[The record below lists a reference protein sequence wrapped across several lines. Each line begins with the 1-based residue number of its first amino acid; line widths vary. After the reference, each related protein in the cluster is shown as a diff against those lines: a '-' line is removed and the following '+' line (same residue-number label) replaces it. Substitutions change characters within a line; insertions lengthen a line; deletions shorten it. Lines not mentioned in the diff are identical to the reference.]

1 MRASLGA
8 RPHDGCGLYLEPA
21 RLNVRFNFHVSLE
34 RYFKIM
40 NERAISSAK
49 STAIAILVAGA
60 FFMENLDG
68 TIIATALPQIGRS
81 FHVNPVDLNIG
92 MTAYL
97 LMLAVFIPISG
108 WFADRFGARTV
119 FVSAIAVFTLSSILC
134 GLSGGLWQF
143 TAARIIQGI
152 GGAMMV
158 PVGRLVVLR
167 TTEKHN
173 LIHSITYI
181 TWPGLVAPVVGPPVG
196 GFITTYASWHW
207 IFFLNVPLGLLAAAL
222 AVFWIPNSREEQVKP
237 FDWLGF
243 ILCGTG
249 CVTFMYGLELV
260 GRQNTPWRDASLFLA
275 VGSVLGIMAI
285 LHFRRAPAPIID
297 LISLKMKTFAITIG
311 GGSLFRIAISVSPF
325 LLPLM
330 FQVGFGLNAFQSGI
344 LMLGLFAGN
353 LGMKTVTT
361 PVLRRFGFRSVLI
374 VNGILTAL
382 LMLGCALLTPH
393 TPRIVILAV
402 LFVNGLCRSMQF
414 TSLSTIAFADI
425 PKSQLSSATSF
436 SSMVTQLS
444 MGTGVAAGAIA
455 LRFAAMLNR
464 NRSGTPSVADFHVAF
479 VLVSI
484 LTLLAVIDCFT
495 LEPKAGAEVSG
506 HRVSYT

>member
-1 MRASLGA
+1 
-8 RPHDGCGLYLEPA
+8 
-21 RLNVRFNFHVSLE
+21 
-34 RYFKIM
+34 M

>member
-1 MRASLGA
+1 MND
-8 RPHDGCGLYLEPA
+8 RPLP
-21 RLNVRFNFHVSLE
+21 
-34 RYFKIM
+34 
-40 NERAISSAK
+40 SAK
-49 STAIAILVAGA
+49 STSIAILVAGA

-134 GLSGGLWQF
+134 GLSNGLWQF
-143 TAARIIQGI
+143 TASRVLQGI

-207 IFFLNVPLGLLAAAL
+207 IFFLNVPLGLVAIVLAAL
-222 AVFWIPNSREEQVKP
+222 WVPNSREDQVKP

-243 ILCGTG
+243 ALCGTA
-249 CVTFMYGLELV
+249 CVTFVYGLELI
-260 GRQNTPWRDASLFLA
+260 GRQNTPWLTTSLYLGCGFTL
-275 VGSVLGIMAI
+275 GVLAI
-285 LHFRRAPAPIID
+285 LHFRRAPAPVIN

-311 GGSLFRIAISVSPF
+311 GGSLFRSVSASTYVSSWLRTECISIRPF
-325 LLPLM
+325 DAGS
-330 FQVGFGLNAFQSGI
+330 FCRQSG
-344 LMLGLFAGN
+344 N
-353 LGMKTVTT
+353 EN
-361 PVLRRFGFRSVLI
+361 RHDSRSE
-374 VNGILTAL
+374 
-382 LMLGCALLTPH
+382 
-393 TPRIVILAV
+393 
-402 LFVNGLCRSMQF
+402 
-414 TSLSTIAFADI
+414 
-425 PKSQLSSATSF
+425 
-436 SSMVTQLS
+436 
-444 MGTGVAAGAIA
+444 A
-455 LRFAAMLNR
+455 LRFPLCADRKWNSDGSRDACLLCADVTHAADCD
-464 NRSGTPSVADFHVAF
+464 SGRIVREW
-479 VLVSI
+479 LVPVDAVYKPQHHRLCRHSEAAVE
-484 LTLLAVIDCFT
+484 LRHELLQHGDA
-495 LEPKAGAEVSG
+495 AEHGNGSG
-506 HRVSYT
+506 GRRHRVTNCRAAE

>member
-1 MRASLGA
+1 MSD
-8 RPHDGCGLYLEPA
+8 RPLP
-21 RLNVRFNFHVSLE
+21 
-34 RYFKIM
+34 
-40 NERAISSAK
+40 SAK
-49 STAIAILVAGA
+49 STSIAILVAGA

-119 FVSAIAVFTLSSILC
+119 FVTAIAVFTLSSILC

-143 TAARIIQGI
+143 TASRVVQGI

-167 TTEKHN
+167 TTEKQN

-181 TWPGLVAPVVGPPVG
+181 TWPGLVAPVVGPPLG

-207 IFFLNVPLGLLAAAL
+207 IFFLNVPLGMLAAVL
-222 AVFWIPNSREEQVKP
+222 AVLWVPNSREERVKP

-243 ILCGTG
+243 VLCGTAS
-249 CVTFMYGLELV
+249 VIFMYGLELF
-260 GRQNTPWRDASLFLA
+260 GRQNSSWLVASLFLA
-275 VGSVLGIMAI
+275 GGIVLGVLSV
-285 LHFRRAPAPIID
+285 LHFRRAPAPVID

-361 PVLRRFGFRSVLI
+361 PVIKRFGFRSVLI
-374 VNGILTAL
+374 FNGILTAV
-382 LMLGCALLTPH
+382 LMLGCAVLYPQTPQ
-393 TPRIVILAV
+393 IVILAV

-455 LRFAAMLNR
+455 LRFAALLNR
-464 NRSGTPSVADFHVAF
+464 NPSGTPSVADFHVAF

-484 LTLLAVIDCFT
+484 LCLLAVIDCFT
-495 LEPKAGAEVSG
+495 LDPAAGAEVSG
-506 HRVSYT
+506 HRVSSS

>member
-1 MRASLGA
+1 MTSETPLPPR
-8 RPHDGCGLYLEPA
+8 
-21 RLNVRFNFHVSLE
+21 
-34 RYFKIM
+34 
-40 NERAISSAK
+40 K
-49 STAIAILVAGA
+49 STAIALLVAGA

-68 TIIATALPQIGRS
+68 TVIATALPQMGRS

-108 WFADRFGARTV
+108 WVADRFGARTV
-119 FVSAIAVFTLSSILC
+119 FVSAIAVFTGSSILC
-134 GLSGGLWQF
+134 GLSNGFWQF
-143 TAARIIQGI
+143 TLARVIQGI

-173 LIHSITYI
+173 LMRSIAYI
-181 TWPGLVAPVVGPPVG
+181 TWPGLVAPVVGPPLG
-196 GFITTYASWHW
+196 GFITAYASWHW
-207 IFFLNVPLGLLAAAL
+207 IFFLNVPLGALGMALAA
-222 AVFWIPNSREEQVKP
+222 VWITNLREEQVRP
-237 FDWLGF
+237 FDSLRF
-243 ILCGTG
+243 ALSSAA
-249 CVTFMYGLELV
+249 CVSFMYGLELI
-260 GRQNTPWRDASLFLA
+260 GRQNTPWRTTSLFLA
-275 VGSVLGIMAI
+275 GGCTLGILGVI
-285 LHFRRAPAPIID
+285 HFRRAPAPVINLSSFRI
-297 LISLKMKTFAITIG
+297 KTFAVTLT

-330 FQVGFGLNAFQSGI
+330 FRVGFGLNAFQSGL

-374 VNGILTAL
+374 VNGILTAVA
-382 LMLGCALLTPH
+382 MLACSALTSH
-393 TPRIVILAV
+393 TPRIVILGV

-425 PKSQLSSATSF
+425 PKPQLSSATSF

-444 MGTGVAAGAIA
+444 MGTGVAAGALA
-455 LRFAAMLNR
+455 LRIAAVLNR
-464 NRSGTPSVADFHVAF
+464 SSSGTPTVADFHVAF

-484 LTLLAVIDCFT
+484 LTFLAVIDCFT
-495 LEPKAGAEVSG
+495 LDPESGAEVSG
-506 HRVSYT
+506 HRVRSAAT

>member
-1 MRASLGA
+1 ML
-8 RPHDGCGLYLEPA
+8 PE
-21 RLNVRFNFHVSLE
+21 
-34 RYFKIM
+34 IM
-40 NERAISSAK
+40 SELPLSSTK
-49 STAIAILVAGA
+49 STSIAILVAAA

-68 TIIATALPQIGRS
+68 TIIATALPQMGRS

-119 FVSAIAVFTLSSILC
+119 FVSAIVVFTLSSILC
-134 GLSGGLWQF
+134 GLSNGLWQF
-143 TAARIIQGI
+143 TAARVIQGI

-196 GFITTYASWHW
+196 GFITTYVSWHW
-207 IFFLNVPLGLLAAAL
+207 IFFLNVPLGALAAVL
-222 AVFWIPNSREEQVKP
+222 AAFWIPNSREEHVKP

-243 ILCGTG
+243 VLCGTG
-249 CVTFMYGLELV
+249 CVTFMYGLELI
-260 GRQNTPWRDASLFLA
+260 GRQNIPWRTASLFLGA
-275 VGSVLGIMAI
+275 GSILGLLAI

-297 LISLKMKTFAITIG
+297 LVSLKMKTFAITIG

-455 LRFAAMLNR
+455 LRFAALLNR
-464 NRSGTPSVADFHVAF
+464 NPSGIPSITDFHVAF

-495 LEPKAGAEVSG
+495 LEPQAGAEVSG

>member
-1 MRASLGA
+1 MTEGPL
-8 RPHDGCGLYLEPA
+8 P
-21 RLNVRFNFHVSLE
+21 
-34 RYFKIM
+34 
-40 NERAISSAK
+40 SAK
-49 STAIAILVAGA
+49 STSIAILVAGA

-97 LMLAVFIPISG
+97 LMLAVFIPVSG

-134 GLSGGLWQF
+134 GLSNGLWQF
-143 TAARIIQGI
+143 TA
-152 GGAMMV
+152 
-158 PVGRLVVLR
+158 
-167 TTEKHN
+167 
-173 LIHSITYI
+173 S
-181 TWPGLVAPVVGPPVG
+181 PVVGPPLG

-207 IFFLNVPLGLLAAAL
+207 IFFLNVPLGFLAGTLAAL
-222 AVFWIPNSREEQVKP
+222 WIPNSREDQVKP

-243 ILCGTG
+243 ALCGTA
-249 CVTFMYGLELV
+249 CVTFVYGLELV
-260 GRQNTPWRDASLFLA
+260 GRQNAPWRTTSLFLA
-275 VGSVLGIMAI
+275 CGSLLGALAI
-285 LHFRRAPAPIID
+285 LHFRRAPAPLIN

-330 FQVGFGLNAFQSGI
+330 FQVGFGLNAFQSGL

-374 VNGILTAL
+374 VNGILAAVAMLACSAL
-382 LMLGCALLTPH
+382 TSH
-393 TPRIVILAV
+393 TPRIVILGV

-425 PKSQLSSATSF
+425 PKPQLSSATSF

-455 LRFAAMLNR
+455 LRIAALLNR
-464 NRSGTPSVADFHVAF
+464 SSSGP
-479 VLVSI
+479 
-484 LTLLAVIDCFT
+484 
-495 LEPKAGAEVSG
+495 
-506 HRVSYT
+506 

>member
-1 MRASLGA
+1 METLPETMTE
-8 RPHDGCGLYLEPA
+8 RPL
-21 RLNVRFNFHVSLE
+21 
-34 RYFKIM
+34 
-40 NERAISSAK
+40 SSAK
-49 STAIAILVAGA
+49 STSIAILVAGA

-68 TIIATALPQIGRS
+68 TIIATALPQIGKS

-143 TAARIIQGI
+143 TAARIMQGI

-222 AVFWIPNSREEQVKP
+222 AALWVPNSKEEQVKP

-243 ILCGTG
+243 VLCGTA
-249 CVTFMYGLELV
+249 CVTFVYGLELI
-260 GRQNTPWRDASLFLA
+260 GRQNASLGSASLFLA
-275 VGSVLGIMAI
+275 IGSALGALSI
-285 LHFRRAPAPIID
+285 LHFRRAPAPVIN

-361 PVLRRFGFRSVLI
+361 PVIRRFGFRSVLI
-374 VNGILTAL
+374 VNGILTAV
-382 LMLGCALLTPH
+382 LMLGCALLTPE
-393 TPRIVILAV
+393 TPRFVILAV

-455 LRFAAMLNR
+455 LRFAALLNR
-464 NRSGTPSVADFHVAF
+464 NPSGTPSVADFHVAF

-495 LEPKAGAEVSG
+495 LDPAAGAEVSG
-506 HRVSYT
+506 HRVGYP

>member
-1 MRASLGA
+1 MSERPLAS
-8 RPHDGCGLYLEPA
+8 
-21 RLNVRFNFHVSLE
+21 S
-34 RYFKIM
+34 
-40 NERAISSAK
+40 K
-49 STAIAILVAGA
+49 STSIAILVAGA

-119 FVSAIAVFTLSSILC
+119 FVSAIAVFTLSSVLC

-143 TAARIIQGI
+143 TASRIVQGI

-207 IFFLNVPLGLLAAAL
+207 IFFLNVPLGILAAAL
-222 AVFWIPNSREEQVKP
+222 AALWVPNSRQGQVKP

-243 ILCGTG
+243 VLCGTG
-249 CVTFMYGLELV
+249 CVSFMYGLELI
-260 GRQNTPWRDASLFLA
+260 GRQNTPWQSASLYLA
-275 VGSVLGIMAI
+275 GGSLLGILAI
-285 LHFRRAPAPIID
+285 LHFRRAPAPVID
-297 LISLKMKTFAITIG
+297 LISLRLKTFAITIG

-393 TPRIVILAV
+393 TPRFVILAV

-414 TSLSTIAFADI
+414 TSLSTIAFADV

-455 LRFAAMLNR
+455 LRFAAALNG
-464 NRSGTPSVADFHVAF
+464 NPSGTPSIADFHVAF

-484 LTLLAVIDCFT
+484 LTLLAVMDCFT
-495 LEPKAGAEVSG
+495 LEPQAGAEVSG
-506 HRVSYT
+506 HRVSYP

>member
-1 MRASLGA
+1 MSESPL
-8 RPHDGCGLYLEPA
+8 P
-21 RLNVRFNFHVSLE
+21 
-34 RYFKIM
+34 
-40 NERAISSAK
+40 SAK
-49 STAIAILVAGA
+49 STSIAILVAGA

-81 FHVNPVDLNIG
+81 FQVNPVDLNIG
-92 MTAYL
+92 MTAYM

-134 GLSGGLWQF
+134 GLSNGLWQF
-143 TAARIIQGI
+143 TASRIMQGI

-167 TTEKHN
+167 TTEKRN
-173 LIHSITYI
+173 LMQSITYI
-181 TWPGLVAPVVGPPVG
+181 TWPGLVAPVVGPPLG

-207 IFFLNVPLGLLAAAL
+207 IFFLNVPLGLLAMILAAL
-222 AVFWIPNSREEQVKP
+222 WVTNSREEQTKP

-243 ILCGTG
+243 VLCGTG
-249 CVTFMYGLELV
+249 CVTFMYGLELI
-260 GRQNTPWRDASLFLA
+260 GRQGTQWLTALLFLA
-275 VGSVLGIMAI
+275 CGSVLGTLAI
-285 LHFRRAPAPIID
+285 FHFRSAPAPVID
-297 LISLKMKTFAITIG
+297 LVSLKMKTFAITVW

-330 FQVGFGLNAFQSGI
+330 FQVGFGLNAFQSGV

-353 LGMKTVTT
+353 LGMKTITT

-374 VNGILTAL
+374 VNGILTAI
-382 LMLGCALLTPH
+382 LMLGCAALTPH

-455 LRFAAMLNR
+455 LRFAAILNKH
-464 NRSGTPSVADFHVAF
+464 SGGIPTIADFHVAF
-479 VLVSI
+479 ILVSI

-495 LEPKAGAEVSG
+495 LDPDSGAEVSG
-506 HRVSYT
+506 HRVRYQ

>member
-1 MRASLGA
+1 MSEASL
-8 RPHDGCGLYLEPA
+8 
-21 RLNVRFNFHVSLE
+21 
-34 RYFKIM
+34 
-40 NERAISSAK
+40 SSRK
-49 STAIAILVAGA
+49 STSIAILVAGA

-68 TIIATALPQIGRS
+68 TVIATALPQMGRS

-134 GLSGGLWQF
+134 GLSNGLWEF
-143 TAARIIQGI
+143 TASRIIQGI

-167 TTEKHN
+167 TTEKRN
-173 LIHSITYI
+173 LMQSITYI

-207 IFFLNVPLGLLAAAL
+207 IFFLNVPLGVLAVVLAAL
-222 AVFWIPNSREEQVKP
+222 WVTNSHEEQAKP

-243 ILCGTG
+243 ALCGTA
-249 CVTFMYGLELV
+249 CVTFMYGLELI
-260 GRQNTPWRDASLFLA
+260 GRQNTPWRTTSLFLA
-275 VGSVLGIMAI
+275 CGSALGALAI
-285 LHFRRAPAPIID
+285 LHFKSAPAPVID
-297 LISLKMKTFAITIG
+297 LISLKVKTFAITIW

-330 FQVGFGLNAFQSGI
+330 FQVGFGLNAFQSGL

-353 LGMKTVTT
+353 LGMKSVTT

-374 VNGILTAL
+374 VNGILTAVL
-382 LMLGCALLTPH
+382 ILGCAALTSH
-393 TPRIVILAV
+393 TPRIVILGV

-414 TSLSTIAFADI
+414 TSLSTIAYADI
-425 PKSQLSSATSF
+425 PKPQLSSATSF

-455 LRFAAMLNR
+455 LRFAALLNR
-464 NRSGTPSVADFHVAF
+464 NPGGTPTVADFHVAF

-484 LTLLAVIDCFT
+484 LTFLAVIDCFT
-495 LEPKAGAEVSG
+495 LDPGAGAEVSG
-506 HRVSYT
+506 HRVSYDRVS

>member
-1 MRASLGA
+1 MGCRPGSDGRVAPISKMSL
-8 RPHDGCGLYLEPA
+8 PEH
-21 RLNVRFNFHVSLE
+21 
-34 RYFKIM
+34 
-40 NERAISSAK
+40 K
-49 STAIAILVAGA
+49 STPIAILVAVA

-68 TIIATALPQIGRS
+68 TVIATALPQMGKS
-81 FHVNPVDLNIG
+81 FHVSPVDLNIG

-108 WFADRFGARTV
+108 WVADRVGARSV
-119 FVSAIAVFTLSSILC
+119 FVSAIAIFTVSSILC
-134 GLSGGLWQF
+134 GLSNGIMAF

-173 LIHSITYI
+173 LMEAIAYI

-207 IFFLNVPLGLLAAAL
+207 IFFLNVPLGILAAAL
-222 AVFWIPNSREEQVKP
+222 ALMWISNSREDQVRP

-243 ILCGTG
+243 ALCGTA
-249 CVTFMYGLELV
+249 CVTFMYGLELI
-260 GRQNTPWRDASLFLA
+260 GRQNTPWVTTSLFLA
-275 VGSVLGIMAI
+275 CGIVLGALAI
-285 LHFRRAPAPIID
+285 RHFRRSPAPVIN
-297 LISLKMKTFAITIG
+297 LISLKMKTFAITVW

-330 FQVGFGLNAFQSGI
+330 FQVGFGLNAFQSGL

-382 LMLGCALLTPH
+382 VMLACAAIFPQTS
-393 TPRIVILAV
+393 RILI
-402 LFVNGLCRSMQF
+402 
-414 TSLSTIAFADI
+414 T
-425 PKSQLSSATSF
+425 
-436 SSMVTQLS
+436 
-444 MGTGVAAGAIA
+444 
-455 LRFAAMLNR
+455 
-464 NRSGTPSVADFHVAF
+464 
-479 VLVSI
+479 
-484 LTLLAVIDCFT
+484 
-495 LEPKAGAEVSG
+495 
-506 HRVSYT
+506 

>member
-1 MRASLGA
+1 L
-8 RPHDGCGLYLEPA
+8 
-21 RLNVRFNFHVSLE
+21 
-34 RYFKIM
+34 
-40 NERAISSAK
+40 
-49 STAIAILVAGA
+49 IAILVAGA

-68 TIIATALPQIGRS
+68 TVIATALPQMGIS
-81 FHVNPVDLNIG
+81 FHVDPVDLNIG

-108 WFADRFGARTV
+108 WVADRFGARTV

-134 GLSGGLWQF
+134 GLSQGIWQF
-143 TAARIIQGI
+143 TMARVIQGI

-173 LIHSITYI
+173 LMEAIAYV
-181 TWPGLVAPVVGPPVG
+181 TWPGLVAPVVGPPIG

-207 IFFLNVPLGLLAAAL
+207 IFFLNVPLGVLGMVLAAL
-222 AVFWIPNSREEQVKP
+222 WITNSRDERKRP

-243 ILCGTG
+243 ILSSTACL
-249 CVTFMYGLELV
+249 TFVYGLELI
-260 GRQNTPWRDASLFLA
+260 GRQTPHWPATFTFLGSGGLFGTL
-275 VGSVLGIMAI
+275 AI
-285 LHFRRAPAPIID
+285 LHFRRSPAP
-297 LISLKMKTFAITIG
+297 LINLASLKIKTFAITIW
-311 GGSLFRIAISVSPF
+311 GGSLFRVAISVSPF

-330 FQVGFGLNAFQSGI
+330 FQVGFGLNAFQAGL

-361 PVLRRFGFRSVLI
+361 PVLRRFGFRSVLL
-374 VNGILTAL
+374 VNGVLVALVILACATLTA
-382 LMLGCALLTPH
+382 H

-414 TSLSTIAFADI
+414 TCLSTIAFADV
-425 PKSQLSSATSF
+425 PKPQLSSATSF
-436 SSMVTQLS
+436 SSMVTQMS
-444 MGTGVAAGAIA
+444 MGMGVAVGAIA
-455 LRFAAMLNR
+455 LRMGALLNKHM
-464 NRSGTPSVADFHVAF
+464 GDTPTVPDFHLAF

-484 LTLLAVIDCFT
+484 LTAVAVIDCFS
-495 LEPKAGAEVSG
+495 LDPESGAEVSG
-506 HRVSYT
+506 HRLNLDRARQE

>member
-1 MRASLGA
+1 MTEGPL
-8 RPHDGCGLYLEPA
+8 
-21 RLNVRFNFHVSLE
+21 
-34 RYFKIM
+34 
-40 NERAISSAK
+40 SSAK
-49 STAIAILVAGA
+49 STSIAILVAGA

-134 GLSGGLWQF
+134 GLSGGLWEF
-143 TAARIIQGI
+143 TAARVMQGI

-207 IFFLNVPLGLLAAAL
+207 IFFLNVPLGVLAAAL
-222 AVFWIPNSREEQVKP
+222 AAFWIPNSREEHVKP

-243 ILCGTG
+243 VLCGTG
-249 CVTFMYGLELV
+249 CVTFMYGLELI
-260 GRQNTPWRDASLFLA
+260 GRQNTPWRDAFLFLGA
-275 VGSVLGIMAI
+275 GSVLGILAI

-297 LISLKMKTFAITIG
+297 LVSLKMKTFAITIG

-455 LRFAAMLNR
+455 LRFAALLNR
-464 NRSGTPSVADFHVAF
+464 NPSGIPSITDFHVAF

-495 LEPKAGAEVSG
+495 LEPQAGAEVSG